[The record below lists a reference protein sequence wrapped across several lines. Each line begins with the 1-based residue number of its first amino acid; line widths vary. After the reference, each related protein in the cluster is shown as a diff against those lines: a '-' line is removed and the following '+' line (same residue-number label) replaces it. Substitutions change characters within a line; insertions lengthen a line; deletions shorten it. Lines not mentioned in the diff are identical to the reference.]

1 MVKIANQFDK
11 NLFNSQKQKELYQLK
26 FPDLQFIKNIQKTNI
41 QTYLLH
47 HKSEFSLQSLYF
59 YLQFI
64 IYFMIS
70 LKIYPLK
77 LKGISIKKLLLEK
90 VFEFFKKFSK

>member
-26 FPDLQFIKNIQKTNI
+26 FPDLQFIKIIITQKTNI

-59 YLQFI
+59 YIKNHQFNLI
-64 IYFMIS
+64 
-70 LKIYPLK
+70 
-77 LKGISIKKLLLEK
+77 
-90 VFEFFKKFSK
+90 

>member
-59 YLQFI
+59 YIKNYNSLNEFYLKNFLIKIKHQFNLI
-64 IYFMIS
+64 
-70 LKIYPLK
+70 
-77 LKGISIKKLLLEK
+77 
-90 VFEFFKKFSK
+90 

>member
-26 FPDLQFIKNIQKTNI
+26 FPDLLKIIITQKTNI
-41 QTYLLH
+41 QTYLLL

-59 YLQFI
+59 YIEFLSPIHHLF
-64 IYFMIS
+64 YD
-70 LKIYPLK
+70 
-77 LKGISIKKLLLEK
+77 
-90 VFEFFKKFSK
+90 FFKNLSIEIKRNFYQKITFRKSL